1 MFAWIVRSKVLLR
14 APACLR
20 VLFSLAHVH
29 HLALAL
35 GPLLVARRS
44 QWVPTD
50 ACQARLPKAASTP
63 RVRHPAPL
71 LALPTR
77 ARLERPTPAAQCHRQ
92 LLSLPCLV
100 QCPLALVQCLLALV
114 PCRLALVPCRLDLVP
129 CRLDLVL
136 CLPVPVLGL
145 GLAHGP

>member
-35 GPLLVARRS
+35 GPLLVARRR
-44 QWVPTD
+44 QWVQTD
-50 ACQARLPKAASTP
+50 ACQARLLKAASTP
-63 RVRHPAPL
+63 RVRHRAPL

-77 ARLERPTPAAQCHRQ
+77 DRLERPTRVGQCHRQ
-92 LLSLPCLV
+92 VLSLPCLV
-100 QCPLALVQCLLALV
+100 QCPLALV
-114 PCRLALVPCRLDLVP
+114 PCRLDLVP
-129 CRLDLVL
+129 CLLGLVL

-145 GLAHGP
+145 GLGLARDP

>member
-1 MFAWIVRSKVLLR
+1 MFAWIVRNKVLLR

-20 VLFSLAHVH
+20 ALFNLAHVH

-35 GPLLVARRS
+35 GPLLVARRR

-50 ACQARLPKAASTP
+50 ACQAPLPKAASTP

-77 ARLERPTPAAQCHRQ
+77 ARLERPTPVAQCHRQ

-100 QCPLALVQCLLALV
+100 HCPLA
-114 PCRLALVPCRLDLVP
+114 LVP

-136 CLPVPVLGL
+136 CLPVPVPVLGL
-145 GLAHGP
+145 GLDLANGP